1 MMCSFV
7 ISSEYAHVQ
16 VAKHFPVE
24 GNLLSLAH
32 SISKFT
38 AILNVHV
45 SRTKRAVT
53 LISLNIAAKRASC
66 ISLCFAILTFYE
78 ERICNLH
85 LLYNP
90 TLFIVDCL
98 WTPALMWICCF
109 CPVNLS
115 ISTRR
120 AFLVYICLND
130 STKHFSVFCWSFIS
144 NSNLLSLSFAFLL
157 VFRLRNKAID

>member
-1 MMCSFV
+1 MICPFV

-45 SRTKRAVT
+45 SRTKRAVP

-90 TLFIVDCL
+90 TLLIIDCCL
-98 WTPALMWICCF
+98 WTPALMWICCLLS
-109 CPVNLS
+109 VNLS

-120 AFLVYICLND
+120 ACLVYICLND
-130 STKHFSVFCWSFIS
+130 RTKLSHFSV
-144 NSNLLSLSFAFLL
+144 LLFF
-157 VFRLRNKAID
+157 

>member
-1 MMCSFV
+1 MMCPLV
-7 ISSEYAHVQ
+7 IGSEYAHVQ

-24 GNLLSLAH
+24 GNLLSLLH

-115 ISTRR
+115 ISIRR
-120 AFLVYICLND
+120 ACLVYICLND

>member
-1 MMCSFV
+1 MCPFV

-24 GNLLSLAH
+24 GNLLSLVH

-45 SRTKRAVT
+45 SRTKRAVP

-90 TLFIVDCL
+90 TLLTVDCCL
-98 WTPALMWICCF
+98 WTPALMWIYCLF
-109 CPVNLS
+109 SSQFANFNQKSLLS
-115 ISTRR
+115 LYL
-120 AFLVYICLND
+120 FEWQD
-130 STKHFSVFCWSFIS
+130 KQFCWSFIS
-144 NSNLLSLSFAFLL
+144 IFNLLSNNLSFQTL
-157 VFRLRNKAID
+157 I

>member
-7 ISSEYAHVQ
+7 ISSEYAH
-16 VAKHFPVE
+16 FPEE
-24 GNLLSLAH
+24 GILLSLVH

-45 SRTKRAVT
+45 SRTKRAVP

-85 LLYNP
+85 LLYNT
-90 TLFIVDCL
+90 TLLIVDCCL

-109 CPVNLS
+109 CSANLS

-120 AFLVYICLND
+120 ACLVYICFND
-130 STKHFSVFCWSFIS
+130 RTKLSHFSV
-144 NSNLLSLSFAFLL
+144 LLIF
-157 VFRLRNKAID
+157 

>member
-1 MMCSFV
+1 MCPFV

-45 SRTKRAVT
+45 SRTKRAVP

-90 TLFIVDCL
+90 TLFNVDCL
-98 WTPALMWICCF
+98 WTPALMWICCLF
-109 CPVNLS
+109 FSQFVNFNQKSLLS
-115 ISTRR
+115 LYLTRQNCH
-120 AFLVYICLND
+120 IW
-130 STKHFSVFCWSFIS
+130 VFCWSFSS
-144 NSNLLSLSFAFLL
+144 NFNLLSLEQFEFCFSVGISAS
-157 VFRLRNKAID
+157 

>member
-1 MMCSFV
+1 MICPFV

-16 VAKHFPVE
+16 VAKHFPKE
-24 GNLLSLAH
+24 GNLLSLVH

-45 SRTKRAVT
+45 SRTKRAVP

-90 TLFIVDCL
+90 TLLIIDCCL
-98 WTPALMWICCF
+98 WTPALMWICCLLS
-109 CPVNLS
+109 VNLS

-120 AFLVYICLND
+120 ACLVYICLND
-130 STKHFSVFCWSFIS
+130 RTKLSHFSV
-144 NSNLLSLSFAFLL
+144 LLFF
-157 VFRLRNKAID
+157 

>member
-1 MMCSFV
+1 MICPFV

-16 VAKHFPVE
+16 VAKHFPKE
-24 GNLLSLAH
+24 GNLLSLVH
-32 SISKFT
+32 SISKFI

-45 SRTKRAVT
+45 SRTKRAVP

-90 TLFIVDCL
+90 TLFNVDCL

-109 CPVNLS
+109 FPVNLS
-115 ISTRR
+115 ISTKR
-120 AFLVYICLND
+120 ACLVYICLND
-130 STKHFSVFCWSFIS
+130 RTKLSHLSV
-144 NSNLLSLSFAFLL
+144 LLIF
-157 VFRLRNKAID
+157 

>member
-1 MMCSFV
+1 MMCPFV

-24 GNLLSLAH
+24 GNLLSLLH

-45 SRTKRAVT
+45 SRTKRAVP

-120 AFLVYICLND
+120 ACLVYICLND
-130 STKHFSVFCWSFIS
+130 RTKLLHFSV
-144 NSNLLSLSFAFLL
+144 LLIFL
-157 VFRLRNKAID
+157 F

>member
-1 MMCSFV
+1 MCSFV
-7 ISSEYAHVQ
+7 ISSEYAH
-16 VAKHFPVE
+16 FPEE
-24 GNLLSLAH
+24 GILLSLVH

-45 SRTKRAVT
+45 SRTKRAVP

-98 WTPALMWICCF
+98 WTPALMWILF
-109 CPVNLS
+109 SVNLS
-115 ISTRR
+115 ILTRR
-120 AFLVYICLND
+120 ACLVYICYILL
-130 STKHFSVFCWSFIS
+130 FC
-144 NSNLLSLSFAFLL
+144 
-157 VFRLRNKAID
+157 